1 MEEIVKQRAVIPTE
15 KLLSSTDSDLLFQ
28 EIIARDTYIG
38 TLRGILYDLTFDHTE
53 EEIEDLKTEV
63 RYYLEKTSYN
73 VFKFDP
79 EVKEY
84 LNDWND

>member
-1 MEEIVKQRAVIPTE
+1 MKQRAVIPTE